1 MWQQV
6 VDPLGSIWLSA
17 AVAFLPILCFLLC
30 LLVFKL
36 KGYQA
41 GFCARNV
48 ADCLDYHCGDFPL
61 QT

>member
-30 LLVFKL
+30 LLMYINASR
-36 KGYQA
+36 G
-41 GFCARNV
+41 GF
-48 ADCLDYHCGDFPL
+48 LEW
-61 QT
+61 